1 MEMRARGLWLAMG
14 GKRGRWP
21 LLKALTLTQWQV
33 FGSEGV
39 LMGSGVMKMST
50 TKIND
55 DACPPQ
61 VVIAV

>member
-1 MEMRARGLWLAMG
+1 LEMRARGLWLAMG
-14 GKRGRWP
+14 GKRRRWP
-21 LLKALTLTQWQV
+21 LPKALMLTHWQV

-55 DACPPQ
+55 NACPPQ
-61 VVIAV
+61 VVVAV